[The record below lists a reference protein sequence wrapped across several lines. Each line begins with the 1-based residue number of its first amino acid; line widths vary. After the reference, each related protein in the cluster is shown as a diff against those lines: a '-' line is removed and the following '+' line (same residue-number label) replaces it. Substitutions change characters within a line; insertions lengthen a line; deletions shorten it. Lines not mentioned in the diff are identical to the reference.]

1 MSRYSRQELFAGIGR
16 DGQERIRRAL
26 AARLVAEA
34 DLVLDGADKFET
46 RYVLNL
52 VRFRTPDAE
61 LVVFADGRAIVKGTA
76 DPARARTV
84 LARYVG
90 V

>member
-1 MSRYSRQELFAGIGR
+1 VGEV
-16 DGQERIRRAL
+16 
-26 AARLVAEA
+26 VANEH
-34 DLVLDGADKFET
+34 
-46 RYVLNL
+46 L
-52 VRFRTPDAE
+52 VRLRASDAE

-76 DPARARTV
+76 DAARARAV